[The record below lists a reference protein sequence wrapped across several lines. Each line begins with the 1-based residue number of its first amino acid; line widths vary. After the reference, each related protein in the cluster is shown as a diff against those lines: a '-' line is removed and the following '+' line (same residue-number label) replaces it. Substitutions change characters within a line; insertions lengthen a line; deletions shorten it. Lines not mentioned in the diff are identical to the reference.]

1 MDLYSTSLSMT
12 YIAYSGTIA
21 TCTLLCD
28 FICIRLR
35 GKSSC
40 MLKCIMLLP
49 QATFL
54 HCGASF
60 RNPPYTLLQCNFI
73 ALTVVCNIL
82 NALSHCDVLSAS
94 LWTCSCS
101 SIIVALHRTTGSLSL
116 HYWHHLPW
124 CFLDELVCCGQLR
137 LVNSGTW
144 IGLTHKLF
152 DLFASSTLVTPIAPC
167 FHFGCQRYSRSSHLS
182 MWLDG
187 KDIKLVMTNGHCSAP
202 LQRLCCSD
210 MHTCILETPL
220 PWRVRAS
227 LCSYYMHFLHCIC
240 FLVGS
245 FQCQHSVHLHFS
257 DWIFWSLFIH
267 VLPMLW

>member
-1 MDLYSTSLSMT
+1 VLCVAAASLLSSLICIALISAPSNIVDLYSTPLSMT
-12 YIAYSGTIA
+12 YIAYSGTVA

-28 FICIRLR
+28 FICICLW

-49 QATFL
+49 WATFL

-60 RNPPYTLLQCNFI
+60 HDPPYTLLQSNFI

-82 NALSHCDVLSAS
+82 NALSHCNVLSAL
-94 LWTCSCS
+94 LWMCSCS
-101 SIIVALHRTTGSLSL
+101 SIIVALHRTVGSLSL

-152 DLFASSTLVTPIAPC
+152 DLFASSTLVTPIVTRFAQPC
-167 FHFGCQRYSRSSHLS
+167 IHIDAFSVLLS
-182 MWLDG
+182 ALFLYLLPRVLIW
-187 KDIKLVMTNGHCSAP
+187 
-202 LQRLCCSD
+202 RR
-210 MHTCILETPL
+210 TCTSG
-220 PWRVRAS
+220 A
-227 LCSYYMHFLHCIC
+227 
-240 FLVGS
+240 GS
-245 FQCQHSVHLHFS
+245 
-257 DWIFWSLFIH
+257 SLFCALT
-267 VLPMLW
+267 VK